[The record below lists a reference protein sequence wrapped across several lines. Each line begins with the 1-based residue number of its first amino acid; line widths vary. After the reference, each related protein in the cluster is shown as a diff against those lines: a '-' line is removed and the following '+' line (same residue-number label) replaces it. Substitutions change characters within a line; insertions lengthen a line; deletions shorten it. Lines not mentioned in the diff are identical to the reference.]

1 MKKILSLFLCAV
13 IIFTAVACSGKKNP
27 AETGTGV
34 PTGTTAPITESE
46 PSRPIKDVYGMFD
59 EQYDYIYEDI
69 GLVPETFTVGKPI
82 YSLIDEH
89 NAAYDRNDAASL
101 SGRTPTIY
109 YLATSLSLTAADLTT
124 YFTTCFN
131 SGIIDLMPSE
141 EVINALAGGD
151 SAAAMAACIH
161 PAALCKDGK
170 VFTLRML
177 LEGQGASYGVTDEDI
192 KTTVESARKY
202 YGAALLKSDLLTDS
216 MKAKLS
222 ELGFEV
228 VRENVGSIC
237 TLHSDEYHTIPAA
250 LSDLVDA
257 SEFKTWKSQ
266 SAKGSGGCNI
276 STDIVSFVKDFSIAK
291 EDFINIYNAALGT
304 LGNYNIDI
312 IYSED
317 EGAAETYYCEKHP
330 SVTADIEA
338 DKAMAKL
345 KEKIASDKEMDD
357 FVTNVHEFS
366 LAEILLMTSRDDTYL
381 ASLEEYMDSLVALPE
396 IDLAGIYENSDELT
410 RMIIGRSVYFI
421 DRFVSGRK
429 TFEAPYEAHRSI
441 SE

>member
-1 MKKILSLFLCAV
+1 M
-13 IIFTAVACSGKKNP
+13 
-27 AETGTGV
+27 
-34 PTGTTAPITESE
+34 
-46 PSRPIKDVYGMFD
+46 
-59 EQYDYIYEDI
+59 
-69 GLVPETFTVGKPI
+69 
-82 YSLIDEH
+82 
-89 NAAYDRNDAASL
+89 
-101 SGRTPTIY
+101 
-109 YLATSLSLTAADLTT
+109 
-124 YFTTCFN
+124 
-131 SGIIDLMPSE
+131 
-141 EVINALAGGD
+141 
-151 SAAAMAACIH
+151 
-161 PAALCKDGK
+161 
-170 VFTLRML
+170 
-177 LEGQGASYGVTDEDI
+177 
-192 KTTVESARKY
+192 
-202 YGAALLKSDLLTDS
+202 
-216 MKAKLS
+216 
-222 ELGFEV
+222 
-228 VRENVGSIC
+228 
-237 TLHSDEYHTIPAA
+237 
-250 LSDLVDA
+250 DA

-291 EDFINIYNAALGT
+291 EDFIDIYNAALGT